1 MGVNTTLYKTLAFAL
16 SGIFSA
22 LAGGIHAY
30 WVTFIDPESAFDIGL
45 NVKMIIMAVFG
56 GPGTIL
62 GPVVGAFSLSAV
74 SEFLSSEITES
85 RGPVLRRCRCSRSC
99 VDAARARRH
108 AAAFPQYGVALL
120 RRKYSEPPAVTTI
133 LEISHVTRRFEGL
146 VAVDDVSFMLQR
158 GEILGV
164 IGPNGAGKTT
174 LISLISGTLAPSSGD
189 ILFEGR
195 SLIALPAYRRARL
208 GIGRTFQIMRPFP
221 GLSVLDNVAVGA
233 LFGRGGGQAQLAKAR
248 EQARVQLDFVG
259 LGKNVDQRADELGG
273 PGRKRLELAKA
284 LAMQPKVLLCD
295 EVMAGLNLVEIEE
308 VIEVIRKVRNEGI
321 SVLVIEHVIKAIR
334 SLSDRLLV
342 LNHGVKIAEGDPG
355 SVLSNQAVIEAY
367 LGKRRA

>member
-1 MGVNTTLYKTLAFAL
+1 M
-16 SGIFSA
+16 
-22 LAGGIHAY
+22 
-30 WVTFIDPESAFDIGL
+30 
-45 NVKMIIMAVFG
+45 
-56 GPGTIL
+56 
-62 GPVVGAFSLSAV
+62 
-74 SEFLSSEITES
+74 
-85 RGPVLRRCRCSRSC
+85 
-99 VDAARARRH
+99 
-108 AAAFPQYGVALL
+108 
-120 RRKYSEPPAVTTI
+120 TTI

-195 SLIALPAYRRARL
+195 SLIPLPAYRRARL